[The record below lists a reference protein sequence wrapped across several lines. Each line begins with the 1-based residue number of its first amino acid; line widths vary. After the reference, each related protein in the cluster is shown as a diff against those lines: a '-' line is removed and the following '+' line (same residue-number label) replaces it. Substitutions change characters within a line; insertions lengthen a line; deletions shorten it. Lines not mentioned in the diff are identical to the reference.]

1 MESVSS
7 AMAVLLRGMTE
18 ASWAIERTFTELRLN
33 YDLFVP
39 DADGGRGRFEG
50 TDDEVLIWGSRLL
63 FDPYDGVRQPSLGGH
78 LEFDALTIRLP
89 HLPVEVTDHPSEIR
103 LYLRLTLREDGF
115 TLTAGIDVDLLRP
128 LFRYPA
134 GGHTVM
140 RITEELTTVDEILA
154 AAQRAVEAFANHS
167 SLFDDIGFPRRP

>member
-1 MESVSS
+1 
-7 AMAVLLRGMTE
+7 MTE

-89 HLPVEVTDHPSEIR
+89 HLPVEITDHPSEIR

-134 GGHTVM
+134 GEHTVM
-140 RITEELTTVDEILA
+140 RIAEELTTVDETVA
-154 AAQRAVEAFANHS
+154 AAQRAVETFANHS

>member
-7 AMAVLLRGMTE
+7 AMAVLLRGLTE
-18 ASWAIERTFTELRLN
+18 ASWAIERTFTELYLN

-39 DADGGRGRFEG
+39 TADGMRGRFDG
-50 TDDEVLIWGSRLL
+50 TDDEVMIWGSRLL
-63 FDPYDGVRQPSLGGH
+63 FDPHDGVGHPSPGGH

-89 HLPVEVTDHPSEIR
+89 HLPAEVTDHPSEIR

-115 TLTAGIDVDLLRP
+115 TLTAGIDVDLLKP
-128 LFRYPA
+128 VFKYPA
-134 GGHTVM
+134 GEHTVM
-140 RITEELTTVDEILA
+140 RTTEELTTVDETVA
-154 AAQRAVEAFANHS
+154 AAQRAVEAFADHY

>member
-1 MESVSS
+1 
-7 AMAVLLRGMTE
+7 MAVLLRGMTE
-18 ASWAIERTFTELRLN
+18 ASWAVERTFTELRLN
-33 YDLFVP
+33 HHLFVP
-39 DADGGRGRFEG
+39 DADGGRCRFEG

-63 FDPYDGVRQPSLGGH
+63 FDPYDGVGQPSPGGH

-115 TLTAGIDVDLLRP
+115 TLTAGIDVDLLQP
-128 LFRYPA
+128 VFRYPA
-134 GGHTVM
+134 GEHTVM
-140 RITEELTTVDEILA
+140 RVTEELTTVDETVA
-154 AAQRAVEAFANHS
+154 AARRAVDAFADHH